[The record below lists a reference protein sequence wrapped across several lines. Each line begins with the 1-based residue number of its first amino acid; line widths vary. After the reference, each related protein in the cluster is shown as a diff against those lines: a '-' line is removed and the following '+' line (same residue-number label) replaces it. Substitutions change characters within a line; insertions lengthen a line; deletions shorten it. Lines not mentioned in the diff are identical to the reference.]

1 MTLLEVVIAAFM
13 LLTMLGVLTLL
24 VVPSIRNSQAGMA
37 RSWMQ
42 QQAFLVLDKVGDDL
56 QRTARQGVSYSPG
69 PPVQLGMVRL
79 LDVTP
84 ESTQVWERK
93 AVLYTL
99 ESGVL
104 RRQVVRSLEA
114 TNPDATAPQQL
125 TPGTLQELASSTDPE
140 AESRVLARSVTDFLV
155 AVDTSRHP
163 DCPVSLTVGVERRTQ
178 AKEPERF
185 RVSRTISVRN
195 RP

>member
-1 MTLLEVVIAAFM
+1 MTLIEVVISGFM
-13 LLTMLGVLTLL
+13 LLTLVGVLTLL
-24 VVPSIRNSQAGMA
+24 VVPSLRNSQAGMA

-56 QRTARQGVSYSPG
+56 QRTARQGVSYSSG
-69 PPVQLGMVRL
+69 PPVQLGLVRL

-104 RRQVVRSLEA
+104 RRQVVPSLEA
-114 TNPDATAPQQL
+114 TNPAATAPNQL
-125 TPGTLQELASSTDPE
+125 PPSTLQELARSTDPSVE
-140 AESRVLARSVTDFLV
+140 TRVLARSVTAFQV
-155 AVDTSRHP
+155 AIDSSRHP
-163 DCPVSLTVGVERRTQ
+163 DCPVSITVGVERLTQ
-178 AKEPERF
+178 AQAPERF
-185 RVSRTISVRN
+185 QVSRTVSVRN